1 MNLVRLKFNPS
12 AGPALAFALLALVAL
27 IGGVVLIAFGKQSR
41 EFTFALLGAVAVGAS
56 VFFTLLAMLW
66 WPRRGAA

>member
-1 MNLVRLKFNPS
+1 MNLGRLKFKLS
-12 AGPALAFALLALVAL
+12 AGPAVAFSLLALAAM
-27 IGGVVLIAFGKQSR
+27 IGGVVLITFGKQSR

-56 VFFTLLAMLW
+56 VLFTLLAFLW